1 MLNSGS
7 DGSDGSDGCCGSDGS
22 CGSLLTSSPL
32 LSAGNQGY
40 SGSQCSH
47 QCPIHN
53 NLPCSGHGKCTSKQS
68 SESATETGYCQCDGT
83 HTGNDCS
90 IVCPLGLDNQV
101 CSGQDRGRCNN
112 DGTCLCTNGYDGPAC
127 DEYELCPD
135 NCNNHG
141 TCIGETLSTKKCS
154 CKRGFVGIGCQ
165 LQCPVTSLSGA
176 ICNNHGVCSELNGKP
191 ICTCDA
197 TYTGNICDVV
207 CPLGSPNNNNESAA
221 VVCSNQGTCM
231 VDSTD
236 GTVATCACFDG
247 YGGTSC
253 SSLALTEEEALKQ
266 AQNKVDSGSIV
277 IATIVTIVA
286 ILIIG
291 TGTFI
296 YRRTKSRLRQYEVTF
311 GTDALLGPMNGD
323 GGGGGGSGG
332 DIEGNGGSGGRS
344 GKRGRGRSVRRTTG
358 EGSDSLAA
366 EDVLAIGAMS
376 VQMQEIGVSN
386 GSTEYVTAAE

>member
-1 MLNSGS
+1 
-7 DGSDGSDGCCGSDGS
+7 
-22 CGSLLTSSPL
+22 
-32 LSAGNQGY
+32 
-40 SGSQCSH
+40 
-47 QCPIHN
+47 
-53 NLPCSGHGKCTSKQS
+53 
-68 SESATETGYCQCDGT
+68 
-83 HTGNDCS
+83 
-90 IVCPLGLDNQV
+90 
-101 CSGQDRGRCNN
+101 
-112 DGTCLCTNGYDGPAC
+112 
-127 DEYELCPD
+127 
-135 NCNNHG
+135 
-141 TCIGETLSTKKCS
+141 
-154 CKRGFVGIGCQ
+154 
-165 LQCPVTSLSGA
+165 
-176 ICNNHGVCSELNGKP
+176 
-191 ICTCDA
+191 
-197 TYTGNICDVV
+197 
-207 CPLGSPNNNNESAA
+207 
-221 VVCSNQGTCM
+221 M

-323 GGGGGGSGG
+323 GGCGSGG